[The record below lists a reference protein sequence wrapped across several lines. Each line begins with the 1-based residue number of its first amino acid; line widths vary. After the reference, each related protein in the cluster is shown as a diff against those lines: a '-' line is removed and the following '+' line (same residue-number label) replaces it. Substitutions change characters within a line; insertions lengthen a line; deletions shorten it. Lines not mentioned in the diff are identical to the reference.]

1 MRSTYQNDLF
11 IDILQQV
18 PLSTVQTLVEK
29 GADLIAPLMEKLR
42 QEGGGGGGGGSS
54 SSAASAVEAV
64 EEFSLEEPAMIN
76 VANEVLQNLIQ
87 FVDAAEVLE
96 QETRKDIVM
105 VSSQLVAY

>member
-1 MRSTYQNDLF
+1 M
-11 IDILQQV
+11 
-18 PLSTVQTLVEK
+18 QTLVEK

-42 QEGGGGGGGGSS
+42 QEVGGGGSSS